1 MSEEKKKGKGEGM
14 DIPAA
19 KAEAVA
25 ENGSSAEV
33 EGQCADSGVE
43 RLAVIEKELAE
54 QRDKLLR
61 SLADMDNFRKRTYKE
76 LQDARSMARI
86 DSILPFLK
94 VYDHFQLA
102 VKAADEKHSFEV
114 LHQGMEMILS
124 EFSRALDELGL
135 ERIDALGKSFDP
147 ALHEAADQRS
157 SEDVPEG
164 QILEQWRC
172 GYKMGE
178 KVIQP
183 ALVVVSSGPGEEER
197 AEKTDGESSAEE
209 IGGDG
214 K

>member
-1 MSEEKKKGKGEGM
+1 MGEDKKKDRGGVG

-19 KAEAVA
+19 DASTGAEDGPPVSGAEA
-25 ENGSSAEV
+25 SSDHNA
-33 EGQCADSGVE
+33 E
-43 RLAVIEKELAE
+43 RLAALERELAE

-61 SLADMDNFRKRTYKE
+61 SLADMDNFRKRTYKDI
-76 LQDARSMARI
+76 QDARAMARI
-86 DSILPFLK
+86 DAILPFLK

-102 VKAADEKHSFEV
+102 VKAADEKHSFDV
-114 LHQGMEMILS
+114 LHQGIEMILS

-135 ERIDALGKSFDP
+135 EKIDALGKSFDP

-209 IGGDG
+209 IGGEAE
-214 K
+214 

>member
-1 MSEEKKKGKGEGM
+1 MSEEKKKDKDGVAG
-14 DIPAA
+14 IPAA
-19 KAEAVA
+19 DAPGADDGTPAPAAEMPEDPGAVRIA
-25 ENGSSAEV
+25 A
-33 EGQCADSGVE
+33 
-43 RLAVIEKELAE
+43 LEKELAE

-76 LQDARSMARI
+76 LQNARDMARI
-86 DSILPFLK
+86 DAILPFLK

-114 LHQGMEMILS
+114 LHQGMDMILS
-124 EFSRALDELGL
+124 EFSRALDEIGV

-147 ALHEAADQRS
+147 ALHEAAEQRS
-157 SEDVPEG
+157 SDEVPEG

-183 ALVVVSSGPGEEER
+183 VLVVVSSGPGEEKR